1 MTVDNDFK
9 WKKLGLTS
17 MQEKKNL
24 DILND
29 CSGKERT
36 KKILHTS
43 KMIRP
48 NYGLFFPL
56 FVVKKPHQSCKRYC
70 GGDIW
75 TQLLG
80 LKIEVS
86 AKVP

>member
-1 MTVDNDFK
+1 
-9 WKKLGLTS
+9 
-17 MQEKKNL
+17 
-24 DILND
+24 
-29 CSGKERT
+29 
-36 KKILHTS
+36 
-43 KMIRP
+43 MIRP

-56 FVVKKPHQSCKRYC
+56 FVIKKPHQSYKRYC

>member
-9 WKKLGLTS
+9 WKKPGLTS
-17 MQEKKNL
+17 MQEKKTW
-24 DILND
+24 IF
-29 CSGKERT
+29 SMIVVVKKERKKLTHIKNNQT
-36 KKILHTS
+36 KLWS
-43 KMIRP
+43 V
-48 NYGLFFPL
+48 FSL
-56 FVVKKPHQSCKRYC
+56 FVVKKPHQSYKRYC

-80 LKIEVS
+80 LKSEVS